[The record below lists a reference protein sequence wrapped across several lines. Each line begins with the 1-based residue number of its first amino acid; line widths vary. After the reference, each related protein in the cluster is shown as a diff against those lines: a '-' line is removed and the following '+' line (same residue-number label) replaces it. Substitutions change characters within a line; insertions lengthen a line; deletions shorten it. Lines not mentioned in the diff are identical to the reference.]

1 MYLHLT
7 HVQFAAAA
15 SDEQMTIHLE
25 DNVDLHQ
32 QHGMACQLAM
42 YQMTA
47 PGSDPHPLPYPTTQ
61 SPIPGTYAAFPP
73 GRSVPPAAPAPCWTP
88 DICTC
93 CSGRCVLFCV
103 SPGDSQSH
111 GGPSIRRHLFASLR
125 RRSAMLR
132 SVPVDLQWVNRIHS
146 GRQCQDSVD
155 RVEGKKRRGKIHEK
169 NTVGKTAP
177 VSFGLTLKKGK
188 CTIQVASE
196 IYMITMMFA

>member
-1 MYLHLT
+1 MNNFGLLTDIELESISSEANCQLFCPVGINCCTLKIPHERCKTANVVVIYPFMYLHLT

-47 PGSDPHPLPYPTTQ
+47 PASDPQPLPYPTTQ
-61 SPIPGTYAAFPP
+61 SPIPDTYAAFPP

-125 RRSAMLR
+125 RRSTMLR
-132 SVPVDLQWVNRIHS
+132 SVPVDLQ
-146 GRQCQDSVD
+146 
-155 RVEGKKRRGKIHEK
+155 
-169 NTVGKTAP
+169 
-177 VSFGLTLKKGK
+177 
-188 CTIQVASE
+188 
-196 IYMITMMFA
+196 